1 MKRIY
6 NFATWMTV
14 CLCLSAHCLMFAG
27 DGLSDIVDRIMAVV
41 NEEVITLTDVRIVEA
56 FGLYESDKSGRMQ
69 DIHSYILNKLIN
81 QKLIL
86 QLASENIS
94 IEKQE
99 VDSYLNDVIEKI
111 GQDEMKKILVFF
123 SLDLDDLRQYIRE
136 KLFFR
141 KIISAKFSQAVIV
154 NLREIESYYHQ
165 VYIPSQ
171 EEKGLEPKPMVEI
184 LDEIESAIKQ
194 KRMNEQVE
202 EWILNLRKKANVQV
216 NFKVGDKISPLHQ
229 YSE

>member
-6 NFATWMTV
+6 NFAACLSV

-27 DGLSDIVDRIMAVV
+27 DGLPDIVDRIMAVV

-56 FGLYESDKSGRMQ
+56 FGLYESDKLGRMQ

-111 GQDEMKKILVFF
+111 GQDEMKKILAFF
-123 SLDLDDLRQYIRE
+123 SIDLDDLRQYLRE
-136 KLFFR
+136 NLFFK
-141 KIISAKFSQAVIV
+141 KIISAKFSQAVSV
-154 NLREIESYYHQ
+154 SLREIEAYYNQ

-184 LDEIESAIKQ
+184 LDEIESAIKL
-194 KRMNEQVE
+194 KRMNKQVE

>member
-6 NFATWMTV
+6 NFAACLFV
-14 CLCLSAHCLMFAG
+14 CLCLSSHCLMFAG
-27 DGLSDIVDRIMAVV
+27 DGLPDIVDRIMAVV
-41 NEEVITLTDVRIVEA
+41 NEEVITLIDVRIVEA

-86 QLASENIS
+86 QLASENNS

-123 SLDLDDLRQYIRE
+123 SIDLDDLRQYLRE
-136 KLFFR
+136 NLFFK
-141 KIISAKFSQAVIV
+141 KIISAKFSRAVSV
-154 NLREIESYYHQ
+154 SLREIEEYYHQ
-165 VYIPSQ
+165 VYIHSQ

-194 KRMNEQVE
+194 KRMNKQVE
-202 EWILNLRKKANVQV
+202 EWILNLRKKANVQI
-216 NFKVGDKISPLHQ
+216 NFKVGDKIFPMHQ
-229 YSE
+229 HSE

>member
-6 NFATWMTV
+6 NFAIWMIV

-27 DGLSDIVDRIMAVV
+27 DGLPDIVDRIMAVV

-123 SLDLDDLRQYIRE
+123 SLDLDDLKQYLRE
-136 KLFFR
+136 NLFFK
-141 KIISAKFSQAVIV
+141 KIISVKFNQAVSV
-154 NLREIESYYHQ
+154 SLREIESYYHQ